1 MIPKPIA
8 ERLHELDRLV
18 DDNPISIP
26 LEAVAS
32 FLHMDGES
40 LKASIDSGNCKFAL
54 GWKKN
59 VKGYRAYKIP
69 TVTFYRWYRGD
80 LGGLDDRP
88 AAEPA

>member
-1 MIPKPIA
+1 MKGIPEPIKQ
-8 ERLHELDRLV
+8 RLDELDELV
-18 DDNPISIP
+18 EKYPISIP

-32 FLHMDGES
+32 FLRMDGEN
-40 LKASIDSGNCKFAL
+40 LKACIDSGNCKFAL

-80 LGGLDDRP
+80 LQGADGR
-88 AAEPA
+88 